1 MQRAD
6 FAEAMPGHGIG
17 ADTEFA
23 QQREQ
28 GRRVRAD
35 RGLCPFGAGQA
46 FALYVARRI
55 AEYRP
60 GKHHRMQWC
69 AGFHLDGGGL
79 VPDPARGF
87 ELHRDRPAHAEVLT
101 ALAREQHRDTSL
113 ACAVA
118 IAAAIGKIERL
129 LPLRGDAR
137 TRTAQALLRL
147 RAQMAAQLQQGHHL
161 LASARYKL
169 GTDRVSA
176 SQLPGEE
183 SEHLATWRVTSDDAG
198 RSTLEAVTPAPKNSL
213 RLFGVLLP
221 QEMKLAQQAFQK
233 AATLAVEVSNLQKDL
248 ATYQSQFELKSEKK
262 EE

>member
-1 MQRAD
+1 MLEQRD
-6 FAEAMPGHGIG
+6 EALM
-17 ADTEFA
+17 
-23 QQREQ
+23 
-28 GRRVRAD
+28 
-35 RGLCPFGAGQA
+35 
-46 FALYVARRI
+46 
-55 AEYRP
+55 
-60 GKHHRMQWC
+60 
-69 AGFHLDGGGL
+69 GG
-79 VPDPARGF
+79 V
-87 ELHRDRPAHAEVLT
+87 
-101 ALAREQHRDTSL
+101 
-113 ACAVA
+113 
-118 IAAAIGKIERL
+118 
-129 LPLRGDAR
+129 
-137 TRTAQALLRL
+137 RTAQALLRL